1 MKIHSEIAIE
11 SAEIQLLLTEGS
23 IDEALEKF
31 KQTVHATKSQ
41 MSDKIKEFK
50 TTLRKYTV
58 IPQELRNA
66 PKRDITAI
74 NPTFLKNFNYTY
86 DPNIKYIHEAIDDFM
101 KEVIDDHIFLVIDHH
116 IGGLLYSSRHRAKIN
131 EKPSKVWADTLK
143 ILNDMGKR
151 LYDMNRVMD
160 ELGELLTR
168 LEKEPRNRDNNER
181 LLILRRLF
189 KIEGKMIYTI
199 TVIIELC
206 ESVFKSITRSNTK

>member
-11 SAEIQLLLTEGS
+11 STEIQLLLTEGS
-23 IDEALEKF
+23 TDEALEKF
-31 KQTVHATKSQ
+31 KQMVHATKSQ

-206 ESVFKSITRSNTK
+206 ESVFKSITRSNIK

>member
-23 IDEALEKF
+23 TDEALEKF

-66 PKRDITAI
+66 PKRDIIAI

-101 KEVIDDHIFLVIDHH
+101 KEVIDDHIFLN
-116 IGGLLYSSRHRAKIN
+116 R
-131 EKPSKVWADTLK
+131 PSYWWFIV
-143 ILNDMGKR
+143 
-151 LYDMNRVMD
+151 
-160 ELGELLTR
+160 
-168 LEKEPRNRDNNER
+168 
-181 LLILRRLF
+181 
-189 KIEGKMIYTI
+189 
-199 TVIIELC
+199 
-206 ESVFKSITRSNTK
+206 